1 MKMSNGPMN
10 DQRNCSA
17 DSARFQSLMGQ
28 GQKVQGVDSKLSGK
42 IWTGDAVILRLRGG
56 GASKLRKQARKR
68 KFDKLGLED
77 HSSGRQSAS
86 GLEGGEP
93 MRPSQSLHLDEV
105 LSKPESR
112 VALQM
117 APELKG
123 TSENANE
130 IDPSAQQ
137 PPLKKASRFIVFIG
151 SFPIELSSLLE
162 TDDLTYREL
171 TIYCHRRFH

>member
-1 MKMSNGPMN
+1 MN